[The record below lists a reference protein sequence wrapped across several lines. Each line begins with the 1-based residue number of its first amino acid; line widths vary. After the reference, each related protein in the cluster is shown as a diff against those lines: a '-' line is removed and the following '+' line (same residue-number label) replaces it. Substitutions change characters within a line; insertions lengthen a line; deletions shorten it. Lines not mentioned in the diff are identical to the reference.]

1 MYDVIFVLLALL
13 SLIFGLSVSKDIAT
27 LDKADFSLCNLDF
40 LIIDG
45 LLIRYLRNPFA
56 ISKYRRQ
63 LILN

>member
-27 LDKADFSLCNLDF
+27 LDKGDFSYAIFDF

-45 LLIRYLRNPFA
+45 LLISYKNFTRN
-56 ISKYRRQ
+56 S
-63 LILN
+63 NV